1 MVSIADNIKR
11 NEEELKELTKSI
23 EEVSQELAEWNGK
36 RADCSNKIKG
46 LEEQIAEQQHLLQE
60 ARIEIQTR
68 KNSQQNAQQRVAEL
82 EGLIQEDRR
91 EKAIQELLSEQKGF
105 WELAAERLATL
116 MEGLNTGLEGFEDNP
131 KKPGEV
137 IEFLRAEKDN
147 VQTFNRRSVKT
158 HEAIT
163 HYTNCLRKLCE
174 MRIDKRQIPP
184 QEKQARLEV
193 IDRYFNSA
201 EIVTLWS

>member
-1 MVSIADNIKR
+1 MVSIADKIKR
-11 NEEELKELTKSI
+11 NEGELKELTKTI
-23 EEVSQELAEWNGK
+23 EAVSEELAEWSGK
-36 RADCSNKIKG
+36 GADCSNKIKG
-46 LEEQIAEQQHLLQE
+46 LEEQITEQQHLLQE
-60 ARIEIQTR
+60 ARIEIQAR
-68 KNSQQNAQQRVAEL
+68 KNSQHNAQQRVAEL
-82 EGLIQEDRR
+82 ERLIQEDTR
-91 EKAIQELLSEQKGF
+91 EKAIQELLSEQREF
-105 WELAAERLATL
+105 WELAEERLGSL
-116 MEGLNTGLEGFEDNP
+116 MEGLNTGLEGFEDSP

-147 VQTFNRRSVKT
+147 VRAFNRRSAKT

-184 QEKQARLEV
+184 QEKQARLDV
-193 IDRYFNSA
+193 IDRYFHSA